1 MKIAIP
7 FFKKKTEIPE
17 KIFET
22 GAIEAKDIIAPS
34 SIVLSPDY
42 LKLGKKFTKSFFIFS
57 YPRYLTTAWFSPV
70 INLDT
75 PMDIGFHI
83 HPVETGL
90 ILKQLRKKVTEV
102 QAELA
107 EREEKGLIRDP
118 ALETAF
124 QDIET
129 LRDRLQTAQERMF
142 KLGLYLTIYGD
153 SAKELK
159 ETEITL
165 RSILESR
172 LIYIK
177 PALYQ
182 QRDGFHASSPSGLD
196 QLQVH
201 TPMNTE
207 PLSSI
212 FPFVSF
218 DLSSNE
224 GILYGVN
231 RHNNSL
237 ILFDRFSLENAN
249 EVIFGKAGSGKSVRR
264 DTPVLIKSKQTIQ
277 LTKIGPLVENLI
289 KKYGATQIDEELEGV
304 INPEVKVYSFDKNL
318 KGKWSRVT
326 VAARKKAPKI
336 FYKFTTRGGREITTT
351 GDHNMLVLKNGKV
364 IAAKS
369 SKIKEGE
376 FVPLPREISSN
387 QRELKYINLLKL
399 LKNSKRTYVTGAQ
412 DLITENYKTL
422 QNKGIF
428 NLFANAYL
436 YKRGRGIP
444 MRVFWKILK
453 CLSISSDDKRFKNL
467 LVGPKTKRKDV
478 NIYFPIIKEFL
489 RIAGFITAEGTIK
502 NDHVSIS
509 NTAPEILSLLKSSF
523 RKLGIGF
530 TEIKARNRIEGVVT
544 YKRVFVE
551 IANKLGGKGRAGDKK
566 IWPFIFNLGKK
577 QIAHYLSGY
586 FEGDGGIDG
595 DAISATS
602 KSKRLISEIAYL
614 LFYFGIIGR
623 ISKKKSKRPEE
634 KREKLY
640 YKITIS
646 GQDNLRKFAEN
657 INFITKEKREKLTEI
672 TQKQG
677 NTNVDIIPEVQN
689 IFKDIYQ
696 LFGPQLRGWK
706 DWQNFTRD
714 FSRIKGG
721 GCNPSR
727 EKLREIISG
736 IEQQIQKFK
745 DLSSTLEIVSELPE
759 LATIIDLGMNNKELN
774 GALWQTLGEG
784 WRTIKSREH
793 KPFAQNT
800 LKAIQV
806 INGNNYSLTEIKER
820 IHLGFRK
827 MGLPIKYYN
836 LPLQRVLVYR
846 KKNNC
851 SYEMIQKAAQ
861 FVWQNYQKVLNENIP
876 QVEEKLAQLKI
887 LVNSDLFWDPIVKIK
902 KFENKKDKYV
912 YDLTVDNEVFL
923 AGQGGMFVHNSYAIK
938 LEILRYLMAGTDV
951 LVLDPEN
958 EYRFLSDAVGGSF
971 FNISLASPNHIN
983 PFDLSTPREDE
994 KAEDVLRSNVLNL
1007 VGLLRIMLGGL
1018 TPEEDAIIDQALTE
1032 TYAAKDIVP
1041 ETDPTLWSE
1050 RIPLMQ
1056 DFEAILEGMEGGESL
1071 VRRVRKFTKGTFA
1084 QFFNQP
1090 TNISMEK
1097 PFVVFGIRDMEDEL
1111 RPMAMFI
1118 IMRYIWNKVRSELKK
1133 RILVVDEAWWLM
1145 QREDGAS
1152 FLFGMAKRARKYWL
1166 GVTTVTQDVNDF
1178 MKSAYGQPIITNSS
1192 LQVLMKQSPATIEV
1206 VQKIFNLTEEEKY
1219 LLLEA
1224 EVGEGIFFAGQ
1235 KHVAIKTVASY
1246 TEDQIITTAP
1256 EEVLKIREAKK
1267 ELGR

>member
-1 MKIAIP
+1 MAFIKIP

-34 SIVLSPDY
+34 SIVLSQDY
-42 LKLGKKFTKSFFIFS
+42 LKLGKKFAKSFFIFS

-83 HPVETGL
+83 HPVETGM

-142 KLGLYLTIYGD
+142 KLGLYLTVYGD
-153 SAKELK
+153 SQKELK
-159 ETEITL
+159 DIETTL

-196 QLQVH
+196 KLQVH

-249 EVIFGKAGSGKSVRR
+249 EVIFGKAGSGKSY
-264 DTPVLIKSKQTIQ
+264 T
-277 LTKIGPLVENLI
+277 
-289 KKYGATQIDEELEGV
+289 
-304 INPEVKVYSFDKNL
+304 
-318 KGKWSRVT
+318 
-326 VAARKKAPKI
+326 
-336 FYKFTTRGGREITTT
+336 
-351 GDHNMLVLKNGKV
+351 
-364 IAAKS
+364 
-369 SKIKEGE
+369 
-376 FVPLPREISSN
+376 
-387 QRELKYINLLKL
+387 
-399 LKNSKRTYVTGAQ
+399 
-412 DLITENYKTL
+412 
-422 QNKGIF
+422 
-428 NLFANAYL
+428 
-436 YKRGRGIP
+436 
-444 MRVFWKILK
+444 
-453 CLSISSDDKRFKNL
+453 
-467 LVGPKTKRKDV
+467 
-478 NIYFPIIKEFL
+478 
-489 RIAGFITAEGTIK
+489 
-502 NDHVSIS
+502 
-509 NTAPEILSLLKSSF
+509 
-523 RKLGIGF
+523 
-530 TEIKARNRIEGVVT
+530 
-544 YKRVFVE
+544 
-551 IANKLGGKGRAGDKK
+551 
-566 IWPFIFNLGKK
+566 
-577 QIAHYLSGY
+577 
-586 FEGDGGIDG
+586 
-595 DAISATS
+595 
-602 KSKRLISEIAYL
+602 
-614 LFYFGIIGR
+614 
-623 ISKKKSKRPEE
+623 
-634 KREKLY
+634 
-640 YKITIS
+640 
-646 GQDNLRKFAEN
+646 
-657 INFITKEKREKLTEI
+657 
-672 TQKQG
+672 
-677 NTNVDIIPEVQN
+677 
-689 IFKDIYQ
+689 
-696 LFGPQLRGWK
+696 
-706 DWQNFTRD
+706 
-714 FSRIKGG
+714 
-721 GCNPSR
+721 
-727 EKLREIISG
+727 
-736 IEQQIQKFK
+736 
-745 DLSSTLEIVSELPE
+745 
-759 LATIIDLGMNNKELN
+759 
-774 GALWQTLGEG
+774 
-784 WRTIKSREH
+784 
-793 KPFAQNT
+793 
-800 LKAIQV
+800 
-806 INGNNYSLTEIKER
+806 
-820 IHLGFRK
+820 
-827 MGLPIKYYN
+827 
-836 LPLQRVLVYR
+836 
-846 KKNNC
+846 
-851 SYEMIQKAAQ
+851 
-861 FVWQNYQKVLNENIP
+861 
-876 QVEEKLAQLKI
+876 
-887 LVNSDLFWDPIVKIK
+887 
-902 KFENKKDKYV
+902 
-912 YDLTVDNEVFL
+912 
-923 AGQGGMFVHNSYAIK
+923 IK
-938 LEILRYLMAGTDV
+938 LEILRYLMCGTDCII
-951 LVLDPEN
+951 LDPEN

-983 PFDLSTPREDE
+983 PFDLPTPREDE
-994 KAEDVLRSNVLNL
+994 KPEDVLRSNVLNL

-1041 ETDPTLWSE
+1041 ETDPTLWLD

-1097 PFVVFGIRDMEDEL
+1097 PFVVFGIRDLEDEL

-1267 ELGR
+1267 ESGR